1 MNAELSR
8 PLSATSSLTDTKTTS
23 WWLFSPRVDLF
34 AFLGSAIV
42 SLVALWV
49 GARLGVLNDDSPD
62 WIWIPFVLLIDVAHV
77 YATAFRVYFDSR
89 SEEHTSELQ
98 SRFGIS

>member
-62 WIWIPFVLLIDVAHV
+62 WI
-77 YATAFRVYFDSR
+77 
-89 SEEHTSELQ
+89 
-98 SRFGIS
+98 